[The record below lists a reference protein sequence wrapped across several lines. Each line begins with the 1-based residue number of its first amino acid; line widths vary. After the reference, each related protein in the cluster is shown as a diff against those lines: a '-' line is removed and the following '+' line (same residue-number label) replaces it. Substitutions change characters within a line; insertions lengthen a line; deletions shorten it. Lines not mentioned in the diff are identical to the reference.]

1 MYYVYDKFGDGYTF
15 VTETPPEEY
24 KYFIGE
30 YESKEDADTAA
41 SEYEN
46 YIQRQIDRSVENW
59 FYDEYDEEYDEEE
72 DY

>member
-15 VTETPPEEY
+15 VTETLPEEY

-30 YESKEDADTAA
+30 YSLKEDANTAA
-41 SEYEN
+41 LDYEN
-46 YIQRQIDRSVENW
+46 YIQEQIDKAVENW
-59 FYDEYDEEYDEEE
+59 FYDEEDFDDDEE